1 MANYEHNALRNAI
14 YLADLVTK
22 TDATSNVAKTDATSN
37 VAKTDATSNV
47 AKADL
52 TLDANAIANDALN
65 AEVYDALDAAIDAKI
80 EVNDS
85 KITLAIL

>member
-14 YLADLVTK
+14 YLVDLVT
-22 TDATSNVAKTDATSN
+22 KTDATSN

>member
-14 YLADLVTK
+14 YLADLVT
-22 TDATSNVAKTDATSN
+22 KTDATSN